1 MAIIAGRDAKLQIG
15 VETTWG
21 TAVTPTAEVAFNS
34 EDLRLNLGYISEDAL
49 VGAKTQGQMDI
60 GSEKVEGGFQ
70 FIAKPDDYFGIVLA
84 AALGDETTAAQVDTS
99 TAYDHVFVPL
109 AGGTSSS
116 LPKITAV
123 IDRKTGVFQ
132 YSSCKINSLE
142 LTAQKGDYLRG
153 TVAVIGYDEASGSLE
168 TLTAPTTKAF
178 KFSHGSITID
188 GTPYDEIEGVSF
200 SYSNNLENDLQTL
213 GSGANMAEIEPQAR
227 EITVSLDVLD
237 SSDLST
243 MRDNKFKAGSTA
255 DVVLTFESD
264 EAIEAGYFYT
274 LTIDMPLC
282 YVTED
287 NPTVSGPERLRH
299 SVSLTATEDASNEA
313 VTITLRDDN
322 ASDYL

>member
-70 FIAKPDDYFGIVLA
+70 FIAKPDDYFGIILA
-84 AALGDETTAAQVDTS
+84 AALGSEATAAQVDTT
-99 TAYDHVFVPL
+99 TAYDHVFTPL

-116 LPKITAV
+116 LPHITAV
-123 IDRKTGVFQ
+123 VDRKTGVFG

-142 LTAQKGDYLRG
+142 LSAQKGDYLRG
-153 TVAVIGYDEASGSLE
+153 TVSVVGYDEVSDALE
-168 TLTAPTTKAF
+168 SLTAPTTKAF

-188 GTPYDEIEGVSF
+188 GTPYDEIEGVSW
-200 SYSNNLENDLQTL
+200 SYNNNLENDLQTL

-237 SSDLST
+237 SSDLDT
-243 MRDNKFKAGSTA
+243 MRTNKFKAGSTA

-264 EAIEAGYFYT
+264 ETIEAGYYYT
-274 LTIDMPLC
+274 LTLDMPLC
-282 YVTED
+282 YITED

-299 SVSLTATEDASNEA
+299 SISLTATEDASNEA
-313 VTITLRDDN
+313 VTVTLRDDSS
-322 ASDYL
+322 SDYL

>member
-70 FIAKPDDYFGIVLA
+70 FIAKPDDYFGIILA
-84 AALGDETTAAQVDTS
+84 AALGDEATAAQVDTS
-99 TAYDHVFVPL
+99 TAYDHVFTPL

-123 IDRKTGVFQ
+123 IDRKTGVFE

-142 LTAQKGDYLRG
+142 LNAQKGDYLRG
-153 TVAVIGYDEASGSLE
+153 TVAVIGYDEGSGSLE

-200 SYSNNLENDLQTL
+200 SYNNNLENDLQTL

-227 EITVSLDVLD
+227 EISVSLEVLD

-243 MRDNKFKAGSTA
+243 MRDNKFKAGATA
-255 DVVLTFESD
+255 DVVLTFEST
-264 EAIEAGYFYT
+264 ETIEAGYYYT

-299 SVSLTATEDASNEA
+299 SVSLTATEDSSNEA
-313 VTITLRDDN
+313 VTVTLRDDE
-322 ASDYL
+322 SGEYL